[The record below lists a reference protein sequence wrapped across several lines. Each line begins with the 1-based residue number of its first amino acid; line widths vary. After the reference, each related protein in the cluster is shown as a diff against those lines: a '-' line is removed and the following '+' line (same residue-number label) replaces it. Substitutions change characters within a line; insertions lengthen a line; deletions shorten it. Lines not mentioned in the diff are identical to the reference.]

1 MKKRKYLYMCMSIGL
16 LWITGCATDKK
27 GETILPTNTIA
38 IESANNTTSNPT
50 TEVKETESTKI
61 QEPVFKEKEEKK
73 TTSKKIITKT
83 DGLCEVLEK
92 VETNVETY
100 NSVWT
105 N

>member
-1 MKKRKYLYMCMSIGL
+1 MKYKEFTK
-16 LWITGCATDKK
+16 
-27 GETILPTNTIA
+27 TILSTNTIT
-38 IESANNTTSNPT
+38 IESTDNTPNPT
-50 TEVKETESTKI
+50 TELKETDSTKI